1 MSVLTRRALMKTSAA
16 AAIVSATSSVSPLFA
31 SDDNTLKVGVV
42 HFGPIGE
49 VGWEKQHALALGA
62 MEEKLGDKVK
72 ATVITDISQPQD
84 AERVFRDLANKG
96 HRLIFGTT
104 FSQMAPMLK
113 VAPMAPDTHFECN
126 TAIKT
131 LANMGAFEARYYEG
145 YYLAGV
151 LAGRVTK
158 SNVLGWVG
166 AFPYPNVLMALNG
179 FALGARS
186 VNPNAIVKVI
196 WINSWSDPSKEKDA
210 INALISQGADVVA
223 GNPNTPIQAT
233 VAEEKGAWSVGFAS
247 DYSKFAPK
255 RQLTSVVLDWSSA
268 YVGAAEATLANSW
281 KSEDRWLGV
290 EPGGYVKLA
299 GVNAAVPAEV
309 QSEAKAIEADIVGRK
324 IHPFAGPIEDQDGN
338 SRVSSGATLSD
349 QEIRSMNWVVK
360 GVEGK
365 VPG

>member
-1 MSVLTRRALMKTSAA
+1 LIKSSAA
-16 AAIVSATSSVSPLFA
+16 AAILSATGAVPRVFA
-31 SDDNTLKVGVV
+31 DDVLKVGVV
-42 HFGPIGE
+42 QYGPVGE
-49 VGWEKQHALALGA
+49 VGWEKQHALALSA
-62 MEEKLGDKVK
+62 MEEKLGGKVK
-72 ATVITDISQPQD
+72 STVITDITQPQD
-84 AERVFRDLANKG
+84 AERVFRDLASKG

-113 VAPMAPDTHFECN
+113 VAPSVPDTHFECN

-131 LANMGAFEARYYEG
+131 LPNMGAFEARYYEG
-145 YYLAGV
+145 YYIAGV
-151 LAGRVTK
+151 LAGRATK

-186 VNPNAIVKVI
+186 VNANAVVKVI

-210 INALISQGADVVA
+210 VNALISQGADVVS

-233 VAEEKGAWSVGFAS
+233 VAEEKNAWSVGFAS
-247 DYSKFAPK
+247 DYSKFAPN
-255 RQLTSVVLDWSSA
+255 RQLTSVILDWSSA
-268 YVGAAEATLANSW
+268 YVSAAEATLANSW

-290 EPGGYVKLA
+290 APGGYVKLA
-299 GVNAAVPAEV
+299 EVNSAVAVEA
-309 QSEAKAIEADIVGRK
+309 QTAAKAIEADIVSGK
-324 IHPFAGPIEDQDGN
+324 LHPFAGPLEDQDGN
-338 SRVSSGATLSD
+338 AKVAAGSNLSD
-349 QEIRSMNWVVK
+349 PDIRSMNWVVK